1 MRPAAAPGQAA
12 LRHVAGGG
20 PAREK
25 RQSLAADGRVKMTIP
40 FVGQESLI
48 YRNSRGRVSCRF
60 RGSSRAARLVSP
72 TTWRMKEPVK
82 RASRRFIRSP
92 LLSARAGE
100 PPRQA
105 RDRRFAMRRP
115 RRRDPDLRGARG
127 RPAPRC
133 ARASP
138 RPPASTPGGR
148 RSRPPTERLGF
159 AGRREGI
166 ACHHRRGA
174 PAVADRPGGGGAR
187 LRTLES
193 MVFKALRRLF
203 QPAATPNM
211 VTVHSIAIT
220 APAPC
225 HTRMAR
231 LACVVITE

>member
-92 LLSARAGE
+92 LLSARAG
-100 PPRQA
+100 
-105 RDRRFAMRRP
+105 
-115 RRRDPDLRGARG
+115 
-127 RPAPRC
+127 APRC
-133 ARASP
+133 ARVAEI
-138 RPPASTPGGR
+138 AG
-148 RSRPPTERLGF
+148 LD
-159 AGRREGI
+159 AGRAPVKATHRAARIRGP
-166 ACHHRRGA
+166 ARGNRLPRHRRGA

-187 LRTLES
+187 LRTPES

-231 LACVVITE
+231 LACVVIPE